1 LAVWD
6 ELKVVLVRLRDVQPR
21 ALPAALLDLEELT
34 AELEGPA
41 IVRSGESVG
50 HGLLLTNL
58 TEQHVQIETNG
69 HVTADV
75 VDPNTGEVIGG
86 SSGSSSCR

>member
-1 LAVWD
+1 L
-6 ELKVVLVRLRDVQPR
+6 
-21 ALPAALLDLEELT
+21 LP
-34 AELEGPA
+34 
-41 IVRSGESVG
+41 
-50 HGLLLTNL
+50 TNL

-75 VDPNTGEVIGG
+75 VDPNTGEVIGA